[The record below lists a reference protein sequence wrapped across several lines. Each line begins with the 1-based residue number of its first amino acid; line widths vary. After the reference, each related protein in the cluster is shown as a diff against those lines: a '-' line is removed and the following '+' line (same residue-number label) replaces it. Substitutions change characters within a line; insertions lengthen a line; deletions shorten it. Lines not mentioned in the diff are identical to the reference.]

1 MGIHYNTV
9 DEFIEDCELGLD
21 IEFRYGA
28 YGYTV
33 LAWFEGGPLIG
44 RQHPYDDIEQQF
56 KDANDMLDNFYI
68 EGKKLR
74 DIILQIEL

>member
-9 DEFIEDCELGLD
+9 DEFIDDCKIGLD

-28 YGYTV
+28 YGYVV
-33 LAWFEGGPLIG
+33 LAWFKGGPLIC
-44 RQHPYDDIEQQF
+44 RQHPHDDIEQQF